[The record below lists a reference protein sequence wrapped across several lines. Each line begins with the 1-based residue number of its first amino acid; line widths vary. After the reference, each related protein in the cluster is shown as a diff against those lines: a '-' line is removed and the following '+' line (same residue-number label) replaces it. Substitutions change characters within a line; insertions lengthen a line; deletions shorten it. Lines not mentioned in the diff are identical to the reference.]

1 MKSICRNGYRDNSIA
16 NYPISICK
24 MDLERV
30 EHQKRKVK
38 INRCHII
45 IWSDS
50 MTQKRNKS
58 RKLIVETYEEV
69 KTKAHQE
76 NKKKGSYIT
85 CGMDW

>member
-1 MKSICRNGYRDNSIA
+1 
-16 NYPISICK
+16 
-24 MDLERV
+24 
-30 EHQKRKVK
+30 
-38 INRCHII
+38 
-45 IWSDS
+45 

-69 KTKAHQE
+69 KTRAHQE